1 MALALATS
9 DGLQGPKPSS
19 LIQCGL
25 LYVVLKASWILMLGN
40 RLPASF
46 YGSQLNHLY
55 HFWPH
60 MGNIEWQSTLHYKTH
75 MHHSNTI
82 RLTYFPFLNLIAR
95 TNFKRCM
102 RSWTYILIVLDT
114 GVMHID
120 SSGAWVR
127 MTSRRH
133 QSAQTAWRAAQPS
146 PSLMLAAAIAAATVD
161 IYQSAALPH
170 HTLPLTRP
178 RKSHYRPT

>member
-1 MALALATS
+1 MGCKGQSHRQLYSVDHFMSYSRLHGHSCLGTDFLHLLMVVNS
-9 DGLQGPKPSS
+9 TISIIFGLTWEISNGS
-19 LIQCGL
+19 LYCIT
-25 LYVVLKASWILMLGN
+25 
-40 RLPASF
+40 RL
-46 YGSQLNHLY
+46 
-55 HFWPH
+55 
-60 MGNIEWQSTLHYKTH
+60 I
-75 MHHSNTI
+75 MHQSNTI
-82 RLTYFPFLNLIAR
+82 RLTYFPFLNLTAR
-95 TNFKRCM
+95 TKFKRCM

-133 QSAQTAWRAAQPS
+133 RSAQTAWRAAQPS